1 LKIINKETD
10 IYRQVRE
17 QISLGKLFEKLGVD
31 PTPMQKNLI
40 RDYDERIREWSYIN
54 LVASRRSGK
63 TFTVSIIAV
72 YELLIPHSSVILV
85 SKSSKSLTANFNE
98 IVKNL
103 RLLGIKPDKINSNT
117 YSLTVGQSYLRCS
130 VHTQTE
136 NLLGARAG
144 GSIILD
150 ECGVYNYSE
159 WFDQSIGP
167 MRIDYG
173 TYEDTKQFV
182 SKVIKVSSPRT
193 IGSDFHKD
201 YLKGLP
207 PIMERHLHER
217 NDGYISPDGYISYNY
232 NIYDSPLV
240 NEDIINA
247 IIKTTEPDIW
257 RTEYL
262 GEFIHAS
269 ATNVF
274 PRFNK
279 ETHLYDQA
287 DLFKKLDR
295 STTFQGFIGVD
306 IGLVD
311 STAFVVGT
319 IIENKLFILD
329 TFHSNLMT
337 TDEIA
342 KNLSSMIDKWENH
355 DDITLDFSD
364 GAIYIDPSAALTRFD
379 LANDYDIENLP
390 AFNKIKT
397 GVDDINKLFKDNL
410 IYIPFDSNTLIEQ
423 LETLAF
429 KETVA
434 SQLSATSSGDPFV
447 RVKGH
452 HYDVAHAF
460 RYLVAS
466 LKRFWNLPETQLEDE
481 T

>member
-1 LKIINKETD
+1 LKIINKETQQ
-10 IYRQVRE
+10 YREASSLVA
-17 QISLGKLFEKLGVD
+17 LGKLFNALDVT
-31 PTPMQKNLI
+31 PTPMQQSII
-40 RDYDERIREWSYIN
+40 RDFDERLDQWSYMT
-54 LVASRRSGK
+54 LCASRRSGK
-63 TFTVSIIAV
+63 TFTISIIV
-72 YELLIPHSSVILV
+72 CFELLKPYSSVILV

-117 YSLTVGQSYLRCS
+117 YSLTIGQSHLRCAVNS
-130 VHTQTE
+130 QTE
-136 NLLGARAG
+136 NLLGAKSSLLLVDEAG
-144 GSIILD
+144 TF
-150 ECGVYNYSE
+150 NYADFME
-159 WFDQSIGP
+159 QALLP

-279 ETHLYDQA
+279 ETHLYDQV
-287 DLFKKLDR
+287 DLFKKLDK
-295 STTFQGFIGVD
+295 SITFQGFIGVD
-306 IGLVD
+306 VGLVD

-379 LANDYDIENLP
+379 LANDYDVENLP
-390 AFNKIKT
+390 AFNKIKA

-410 IYIPFDSNTLIEQ
+410 IFIPFDSNTLIEQ

-434 SQLSATSSGDPFV
+434 SQLSASSSGDPFV